1 MNEQTNPATLPA
13 SDVDSPL
20 HISNLSRAYYAP
32 SAGGDAQSA
41 VEIAQRICAANNV
54 PLAYTWKAES
64 EPLPA
69 GYGVAVI
76 PVTQRSPKQGEGN
89 IVVGCYIAGI
99 PDPDT
104 ILEHDR
110 GGAWARAVM
119 EAALMAR
126 IASAVRPRDKDAGP
140 LSIPFSVED
149 FITSTRGDAGT
160 AWFREH
166 VSAYC
171 KTLNELFKRK
181 IMNPTLL
188 RQVLASSAFAHHQFQ
203 TIGQDRWLMVLDMM
217 IAHAQREGADPGI
230 VKVWRD
236 TRDTTDL
243 SVADFGLDALTAAL
257 GKVTTA
263 TNGDAPASA

>member
-1 MNEQTNPATLPA
+1 MNDTANTLPA

-20 HISNLSRAYYAP
+20 HISNLSRAYFPPNA
-32 SAGGDAQSA
+32 AGDAQTA
-41 VEIAQRICAANNV
+41 VEAARNICAANNI

-64 EPLPA
+64 EPLPP
-69 GYGVAVI
+69 GYGVGI
-76 PVTQRSPKQGEGN
+76 LPVTQRSPKQGEGN

-104 ILEHDR
+104 ILDNER

-119 EAALMAR
+119 EGALLAR
-126 IASAVRPRDKDAGP
+126 VASAVRPRDKDSGP

-149 FITSTRGDAGT
+149 FITSSRGDAGT

-166 VSAYC
+166 VGAYC

-188 RQVLASSAFAHHQFQ
+188 RQVLASAAFAHHQFQ
-203 TIGQDRWLMVLDMM
+203 TIGQDKWTMILDMM
-217 IAHAQREGADPGI
+217 IAHAARDGADPGI
-230 VKVWRD
+230 VKVWRE

-243 SVADFGLDALTAAL
+243 SIADFGLDALTAAL
-257 GKVTTA
+257 GKVATTE
-263 TNGDAPASA
+263 GAPAPAAE